1 MVAVKVCGLTRV
13 ADAVLAADLGASAIG
28 FVFWEKSPRF
38 VTPSVAARIRSALP
52 DHVSVVG
59 VFVNASLARIE
70 EVKTEVGL
78 TGIQLHGEETSGL
91 CESLAGE
98 VIRAVTLENENGLQD
113 LVELPESLTL
123 LLDTHD
129 PVRRGGTGR
138 VVNWKLAARL
148 AARRRLF
155 LAGGLKAD
163 NVAQAVRLVRPYGV
177 DVSSGVESQLGVK
190 SKELLES
197 FFIAVAEA

>member
-1 MVAVKVCGLTRV
+1 M
-13 ADAVLAADLGASAIG
+13 
-28 FVFWEKSPRF
+28 
-38 VTPSVAARIRSALP
+38 
-52 DHVSVVG
+52 
-59 VFVNASLARIE
+59 
-70 EVKTEVGL
+70 
-78 TGIQLHGEETSGL
+78 
-91 CESLAGE
+91 
-98 VIRAVTLENENGLQD
+98 IRAVTLENENGLQD

-190 SKELLES
+190 SKQLLER
-197 FFIAVAEA
+197 FFSAVAEA

>member
-1 MVAVKVCGLTRV
+1 MVAVKVCGLTRA

-38 VTPSVAARIRSALP
+38 VMPSVAARIRSALP

-78 TGIQLHGEETSGL
+78 TGIQLHGEETSEL
-91 CESLAGE
+91 CASLSGE
-98 VIRAVTLENENGLQD
+98 VIRAVTLENENSLQD

-123 LLDTHD
+123 LLDAHD

-138 VVNWKLAARL
+138 VANWKLAARL
-148 AARRRLF
+148 AERRRLF

-197 FFIAVAEA
+197 FFNAVAEA